1 MILLLLFDICFS
13 ATPANKDYTFSTD
26 LVWRSG
32 MYGAGFYRIPAIAY
46 CRDDSVVAFVD
57 NRYDSNT
64 DLPGDIQV
72 FARKRYPNGTW
83 TDSYSIT
90 GELRS
95 GKGDGDVAIVQ
106 DRKTGALLAAWAG
119 DRGYT
124 WEGPGTPSN
133 PVRLYISRSYDNGVT
148 WEERKEITDQVYSN
162 ECTNCPDDRKNNW
175 QKLFITSGSGL
186 QLRNGTIGFLMLVN
200 DGNERNYALY
210 SHDFGETWNVGTG
223 YTVTGANEAKMVE
236 LNNGS
241 IMASIRQ
248 YGTRKTAISDDCMN
262 TWKYG
267 RSVPQLVDN
276 GVNGDIK
283 RYTSVIDGYDK
294 NRLLHSIIHSG
305 SGRRNLSLL
314 ISYDE
319 GVTWPYS
326 KTIIPTDSCY
336 SAIDISKD
344 GDILIIYENMGV
356 QGVTEDDGSTDN
368 SYDIYV
374 GNFSLEWLTDGA
386 DSYTKPQH
394 LTWCLT
400 SRTETDERCQ
410 ENAYQMSY
418 IVFDNY
424 IESYLVYPENVEYT
438 FTENFRDFTI
448 NINREGLYKGTYN
461 NLGDQLTVTFAG
473 EVDEAYT
480 KDHEYRELSFTN
492 FVSTLEQKQ
501 MFHLGL
507 TLEDSTFTIVNADNV
522 NITLMNGYVQF
533 DAYPHFST
541 TDHTTVRHGYIRLN
555 SNSHVYIQNVGT
567 IRINSGVN
575 SDRAMKL
582 QKAKQPKASPTIHV
596 SSARSGS
603 TIYFD
608 GDWTESSFNY
618 MELTN
623 LEGTTIFAQSG
634 QIDLFSSKTDAEV
647 LLFVP
652 DSTYGQQISQ
662 KVSELAPII
671 AGSCVG
677 GLVVGFLIGALGVY
691 FYHKRKKKEIKS
703 KTPLNEDIF
712 NL

>member
-1 MILLLLFDICFS
+1 
-13 ATPANKDYTFSTD
+13 
-26 LVWRSG
+26 
-32 MYGAGFYRIPAIAY
+32 
-46 CRDDSVVAFVD
+46 
-57 NRYDSNT
+57 
-64 DLPGDIQV
+64 
-72 FARKRYPNGTW
+72 
-83 TDSYSIT
+83 
-90 GELRS
+90 
-95 GKGDGDVAIVQ
+95 
-106 DRKTGALLAAWAG
+106 
-119 DRGYT
+119 
-124 WEGPGTPSN
+124 
-133 PVRLYISRSYDNGVT
+133 
-148 WEERKEITDQVYSN
+148 
-162 ECTNCPDDRKNNW
+162 
-175 QKLFITSGSGL
+175 
-186 QLRNGTIGFLMLVN
+186 
-200 DGNERNYALY
+200 
-210 SHDFGETWNVGTG
+210 
-223 YTVTGANEAKMVE
+223 
-236 LNNGS
+236 
-241 IMASIRQ
+241 
-248 YGTRKTAISDDCMN
+248 
-262 TWKYG
+262 
-267 RSVPQLVDN
+267 
-276 GVNGDIK
+276 
-283 RYTSVIDGYDK
+283 
-294 NRLLHSIIHSG
+294 
-305 SGRRNLSLL
+305 
-314 ISYDE
+314 
-319 GVTWPYS
+319 
-326 KTIIPTDSCY
+326 
-336 SAIDISKD
+336 
-344 GDILIIYENMGV
+344 
-356 QGVTEDDGSTDN
+356 
-368 SYDIYV
+368 
-374 GNFSLEWLTDGA
+374 
-386 DSYTKPQH
+386 
-394 LTWCLT
+394 
-400 SRTETDERCQ
+400 
-410 ENAYQMSY
+410 MSY

-522 NITLMNGYVQF
+522 NITLMDGYVQF